1 MRFLRILIPLLLLP
15 VGPALSAQQGYIL
28 GSVGVVPA
36 RFYVGDLVQVYVRV
50 SVESNMELRPPGT
63 FPPAPDLELREV
75 ACTRIRE
82 GEWEVQIHFV
92 SFKPGKFAVPGLDLG
107 GIRLRGIELETRSVL
122 EDKGEVELKP
132 PRRQLVIPGTWL
144 KAALLAGFL
153 VLFPPFLI
161 FLWRKAPGWLEGLR
175 ERRVRNLPLQRIR
188 VALRRLA
195 KELARMDGRRF
206 FTELTHA
213 IRAYLTARLAFPADK
228 ATTLEIG
235 RILPDRLPA
244 HSLAQGAASGIAAL
258 LERGDHVKF
267 GGRPCRR
274 KEMER
279 ALQRI
284 EELVDI
290 VEEVENRVES

>member
-1 MRFLRILIPLLLLP
+1 VRFLRILIPLLLLP
-15 VGPALSAQQGYIL
+15 VGPALSAQQGYVL

-75 ACTRIRE
+75 MCTRIRE

-122 EDKGEVELKP
+122 EDKGEAELKP

-161 FLWRKAPGWLEGLR
+161 FLWR
-175 ERRVRNLPLQRIR
+175 
-188 VALRRLA
+188 LA

-213 IRAYLTARLAFPADK
+213 IRAYLTTRLTFPADK

-244 HSLAQGAASGIAAL
+244 DSLAQGAASGIAAL

-284 EELVDI
+284 EELVNI